1 MCKYAVHIYILCVCK
16 FLHASYVQITFS
28 ASKSWSF
35 FQSVSVGAADP
46 DKRPGNLAFFC
57 SVCGFLGK
65 SPPPN
70 CDGCASKNLYHQS
83 LQKFPLEHCHLI
95 TAILKNVE
103 GLVLTDF
110 CSTWGVIESCTSF
123 FEWLRPLDQDPLSTG
138 WNTLTAPAS
147 SSHYASSWRF
157 FLHTEQLQVAS
168 SVNVFSPGAVASLTP
183 NKQNYCKKD
192 QTAYLDPHSK
202 SDKWIQ
208 MKVNKDPLPKM
219 Y

>member
-1 MCKYAVHIYILCVCK
+1 MLYIYIYILCVCK

-110 CSTWGVIESCTSF
+110 CSTWGLGCHWKLHIFFRMTSTIGPGSSKY
-123 FEWLRPLDQDPLSTG
+123 WLKHSNSSSIFISLCIVLKILPAHGAT
-138 WNTLTAPAS
+138 AS
-147 SSHYASSWRF
+147 S
-157 FLHTEQLQVAS
+157 EQCQCLFARCS
-168 SVNVFSPGAVASLTP
+168 CEPYT
-183 NKQNYCKKD
+183 KQTK
-192 QTAYLDPHSK
+192 L
-202 SDKWIQ
+202 
-208 MKVNKDPLPKM
+208 L
-219 Y
+219 